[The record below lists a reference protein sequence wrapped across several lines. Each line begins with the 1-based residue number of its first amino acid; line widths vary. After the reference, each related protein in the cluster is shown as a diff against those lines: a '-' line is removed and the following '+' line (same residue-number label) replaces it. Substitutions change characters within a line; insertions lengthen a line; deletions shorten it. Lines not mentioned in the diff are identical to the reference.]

1 MRANTLLMI
10 NLDSKDFKI
19 LYELFLN
26 SRQSFLKISKKTG
39 INQSVVKY
47 RIKKLEEA
55 KIIQR

>member
-1 MRANTLLMI
+1 MI